1 MSELSDAWTTLE
13 NAVRVLGPFA
23 GIYFAAKVIIGFQ
36 KDLLGSLTEQNKTLL
51 DRVREQDERIE
62 ALEDEA
68 VLCERR
74 NNALLAALQRAG
86 IEVRDMPEA
95 HLFDPPPHR
104 DET

>member
-1 MSELSDAWTTLE
+1 MDQMPNVWGTVSDA
-13 NAVRVLGPFA
+13 VQVLGPFA

-36 KDLLGSLTEQNKTLL
+36 KDLLASLTEQNKTLIE
-51 DRVREQDERIE
+51 RVNEQDHKIERLE
-62 ALEDEA
+62 AEA

-95 HLFDPPPHR
+95 HLFDT
-104 DET
+104 D

>member
-1 MSELSDAWTTLE
+1 MDQMPNVWGTVGDA
-13 NAVRVLGPFA
+13 VQVLGPFA

-36 KDLLGSLTEQNKTLL
+36 KDLLSSLTEQNKTLIE
-51 DRVREQDERIE
+51 RVNEQDEKIKR
-62 ALEDEA
+62 LEDEA

-95 HLFDPPPHR
+95 HLFDT
-104 DET
+104 D